1 MRFFFR
7 SPRFK
12 AMIAAIAI
20 IVVAAVGVRL
30 IGGWIS
36 PQAGIA
42 GAIAAPFQKL
52 AGAISNKIDDV
63 ATAFS
68 DGQQLM
74 EEKAALEEEVRRLTS
89 EVIDYQKIKEEN
101 AFYKDF
107 LELKEQHP
115 DFQFEP
121 AMLISRDTS
130 DPFGGFT
137 IDKGSLNGI
146 KAKDPVIT
154 ADGLVGYVSE
164 VAPSYCK
171 VTTILDQKMKAGAY
185 DRRTRDAGIASGT
198 VKLAEGGQ
206 CRLYN
211 LPRSSSVTI
220 GDYVVTAGGGLFP
233 DGLLIGT
240 VADVRQEEHDISVYA
255 VLDPAADIAGRRDV
269 MVLTYFTGQGDALT
283 EGQ

>member
-12 AMIAAIAI
+12 AMLASIAI
-20 IVVAAVGVRL
+20 IVVVTVAVRL
-30 IGGWIS
+30 IGGWIA
-36 PQAGIA
+36 PQASIA

-52 AGAISNKIDDV
+52 AGAISNKVDDIT
-63 ATAFS
+63 TAFS
-68 DGQQLM
+68 DGEKLM
-74 EEKAALEEEVRRLTS
+74 EENAALEEEVRRLTS
-89 EVIDYQKIKEEN
+89 QVIDYQKTKEEN
-101 AFYKDF
+101 EFYKDF
-107 LELKEQHP
+107 LEIKEQHP

-121 AMLISRDTS
+121 AMLISRDPN

-137 IDKGSLNGI
+137 IDKGSLNGV

-164 VAPSYCK
+164 VAPSYSK
-171 VTTILDQKMKAGAY
+171 VTTILGQKMKAGAY

-198 VKLAEGGQ
+198 IALAENGQ

-211 LPRSSSVTI
+211 LPRSCSVTI
-220 GDYVVTAGGGLFP
+220 GDYIVTSGGGLFP

-240 VADVRQEEHDISVYA
+240 VADVRQEEHDISLYA
-255 VLDPAADIAGRRDV
+255 VVDPAADLAELRDV
-269 MVLTYFTGQGDALT
+269 MVLTYFSGQGDPLT

>member
-12 AMIAAIAI
+12 AMIVAVVI
-20 IVVAAVGVRL
+20 IVTAAVGVRL

-36 PQAGIA
+36 PQASIA

-52 AGAISNKIDDV
+52 AGAISNKVSDI
-63 ATAFS
+63 TAAFT

-74 EEKAALEEEVRRLTS
+74 EDKAALEEEIRRLTS
-89 EVIDYQKIKEEN
+89 ELIDYQKIKEEN
-101 AFYKDF
+101 AFYKEF
-107 LELKEQHP
+107 LEIKEQHP
-115 DFQFEP
+115 DFQMEP

-137 IDKGSLNGI
+137 INKGSLNGI

-198 VKLAEGGQ
+198 AKLAEEGR

-211 LPRSSSVTI
+211 LSRSASVTI
-220 GDYVVTAGGGLFP
+220 GDYVITSGGGLFP
-233 DGLLIGT
+233 DGLLVGT
-240 VADVRQEEHDISVYA
+240 VCDLRQEEHDISVYA
-255 VLDPAADIAGRRDV
+255 VLDPAVDIGGLRDV

>member
-12 AMIAAIAI
+12 AMMAAIAI
-20 IVVAAVGVRL
+20 ILVVTIGARL
-30 IGGWIS
+30 IGGWIA
-36 PQAGIA
+36 PQASIA

-52 AGAISNKIDDV
+52 FGAISNQIEDIT
-63 ATAFS
+63 TAFTE
-68 DGQQLM
+68 GQQLM
-74 EEKAALEEEVRRLTS
+74 EENAALEEEVRRLTS
-89 EVIDYQKIKEEN
+89 QVIDYQKTKEEN

-107 LELKEQHP
+107 LELKEQNP

-121 AMLISRDTS
+121 AMLISRDTE

-137 IDKGSLNGI
+137 IDKGSLSGVAVN
-146 KAKDPVIT
+146 DPVIT

-164 VAPSYCK
+164 VAPSYSK
-171 VTTILDQKMKAGAY
+171 VTTVLDQKMRAGAY

-198 VKLAEGGQ
+198 IELAENGQ

-211 LPRSSSVTI
+211 LPRSSGVNI
-220 GDYVVTAGGGLFP
+220 GDYVVTSGGGLFP

-240 VADVRQEEHDISVYA
+240 VADVRQEEQDISVYA
-255 VLDPAADIAGRRDV
+255 VIDPATDIAGLRDV
-269 MVLTYFTGQGDALT
+269 MVLTYFSGQGDPLT
-283 EGQ
+283 GGE

>member
-1 MRFFFR
+1 
-7 SPRFK
+7 
-12 AMIAAIAI
+12 MIAAIAI
-20 IVVAAVGVRL
+20 ILVAAVGVRL

-36 PQAGIA
+36 PQASIA

-52 AGAISNKIDDV
+52 AGAISNKIDDIT
-63 ATAFS
+63 TAYS
-68 DGQQLM
+68 DGQRLM

-89 EVIDYQKIKEEN
+89 ELIDYQKAKEEN
-101 AFYKDF
+101 AFYKEF

-121 AMLISRDTS
+121 AMLISRDAS

-171 VTTILDQKMKAGAY
+171 VTTILDQKLKAGAY

-198 VKLAEGGQ
+198 VKLAEEGQ

-255 VLDPAADIAGRRDV
+255 VLDPAADIAGLRDV

>member
-255 VLDPAADIAGRRDV
+255 VLDPAADIAGLRDV

>member
-20 IVVAAVGVRL
+20 ILVAAVGVRL

-36 PQAGIA
+36 PQASIA

-52 AGAISNKIDDV
+52 AGAISNKIDDIT
-63 ATAFS
+63 TAYS
-68 DGQQLM
+68 DGQRLM

-89 EVIDYQKIKEEN
+89 ELIDYQKAKEEN
-101 AFYKDF
+101 AFYKEF

-121 AMLISRDTS
+121 AMLISRDVS

-171 VTTILDQKMKAGAY
+171 VTTILDQKLKAGAY

-198 VKLAEGGQ
+198 VKLAEEGQ

-255 VLDPAADIAGRRDV
+255 VLDPAADIAGLRDV

>member
-52 AGAISNKIDDV
+52 AGAISNKIDYV

-255 VLDPAADIAGRRDV
+255 VLDPAADIAGLRDV